1 MTPPVILTGANV
13 AEIAL
18 VAAAVAAISAAAGLL
33 FARLLRTLARRW
45 GVAVLDGSFWR
56 SPVTVIVVLSGL
68 YAYNVLLGRDW
79 AALVAPVLGS
89 ALLVACGWLALVVTR
104 TLERGALARF
114 ADGVADDRRSRHA
127 RTQIVLLQR
136 VASSLI
142 VVITLGLLLWRI
154 PAVREIGAGVL
165 ASAGILSVIA
175 GIAAQTTLG
184 NVFAGL
190 QIAFTDAIRVGDI
203 VSVEGRW
210 GTAAEITLTYV
221 VLRLPD
227 GTSVIMPS
235 TYFTTTP
242 FRNWTHAGSRMV
254 AEVDLVVAWNV
265 PVAAVRDELRQLV
278 EATDG
283 WDGELADVVVQEST
297 TNGVLLRALI
307 STRQGE
313 DVDRL
318 CQQVREG
325 LVAYLRSQPASQPRT
340 NHRIDHGGHDAPD
353 PRHDAVS
360 TRPGT

>member
-1 MTPPVILTGANV
+1 VILADANV

-18 VAAAVAAISAAAGLL
+18 GAVVVAASSAAVGLL
-33 FARLLRTLARRW
+33 LARLLRSLARRW
-45 GVAVLDGSFWR
+45 GVAVLDGAFWR
-56 SPVTVIVVLSGL
+56 SPVTVIVVLAGL
-68 YAYNVLLGRDW
+68 YVYNVLLARDW
-79 AALVAPVLGS
+79 AALLALGLGS
-89 ALLVACGWLALVVTR
+89 GLLVASGWLALVVTR

-114 ADGVADDRRSRHA
+114 ADGVVDDRRSRHA

-136 VASSLI
+136 VVSSLI

-184 NVFAGL
+184 NVFAGM

-221 VLRLPD
+221 VIRLPD

-254 AEVDLVVAWNV
+254 AEVDLVAAWDA
-265 PVAAVRDELRQLV
+265 PIDALRGELRRLV
-278 EATDG
+278 AETG
-283 WDGELADVVVQEST
+283 EWDGELADVVVQEST
-297 TNGVLLRALI
+297 ANGLLLRALI
-307 STRQGE
+307 STQQGE

-318 CQQVREG
+318 CRQVREG
-325 LVAYLRSQPASQPRT
+325 LVAYLRSQPSTQPRT
-340 NHRIDHGGHDAPD
+340 NHRIDQGERDTPE
-353 PRHDAVS
+353 RRRDAVPS
-360 TRPGT
+360 RPAT